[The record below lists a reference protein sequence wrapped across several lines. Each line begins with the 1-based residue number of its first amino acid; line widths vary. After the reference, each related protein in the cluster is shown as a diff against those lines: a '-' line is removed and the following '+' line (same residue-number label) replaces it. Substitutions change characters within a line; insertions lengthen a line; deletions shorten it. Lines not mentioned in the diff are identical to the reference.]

1 MPTALPVI
9 LFDDGRGQLSPLTDL
24 RPAFDVRVGALTVLE
39 RITLLTSK
47 PPAGLIV
54 PPHLEAICREKWP
67 GVPVNQTERLKGECL
82 LLNGRWSGVCGDAM
96 REIDQGGAVVEAD
109 DELLGADP
117 EVEDIERLIA
127 RECKPSD
134 ERSLFEALP
143 AGSRTLRRPW
153 DARRLR
159 DHTIAVDLSLLL
171 WANRQQIVIPPIT
184 SAFCSELLSKDLG
197 ALFKGNPNPIRLAPG
212 VIAFGDKG
220 LAIAPTARLSP
231 SVVLDCESGPIVI
244 ADHAMIRPGAII
256 TGPAYIGPHS
266 TVLDRA
272 VIRGNTAIGPHCK
285 VAGEVSGTVFQG
297 YANKAHD
304 GFLGDSWVGEWV
316 NLGAGTTN
324 SNLLNTYSEII
335 CRATPD
341 GPNERTGETFLGAII
356 GDHVKTAIC
365 TRIMTGSILHT
376 GSMFATTAPVSG
388 TIGRFTWATDAGSR
402 TYRFDKFLD
411 VARAAMARRKLEPS
425 AAYIERLRALA
436 EAGKQPG

>member
-24 RPAFDVRVGALTVLE
+24 RPAFDVRIGALTLFE
-39 RITLLTSK
+39 RISLFTGK

-54 PPHLEAICREKWP
+54 PQHLEAICREKWP
-67 GVPVNQTERLKGECL
+67 DIPVNDQSKLPEHSL
-82 LLNGRWSGVCGDAM
+82 LVNGRWAGADWITLHECDQVALVDAV
-96 REIDQGGAVVEAD
+96 G
-109 DELLGADP
+109 ELLGSYAAPAD
-117 EVEDIERLIA
+117 VSRLIA
-127 RECKPSD
+127 REFVPED
-134 ERSLFEALP
+134 EASGYQGLTE
-143 AGSRTLRRPW
+143 GSRTLLRPW
-153 DARRLR
+153 DARRVR
-159 DHTIAVDLSLLL
+159 DRTLALDLGFLLCVHEAHL
-171 WANRQQIVIPPIT
+171 VNPPRT
-184 SAFCSELLSKDLG
+184 SAFCSEQTATALG
-197 ALFKGNPNPIRLAPG
+197 AVLRANPEPVRLPPG
-212 VIAFGDKG
+212 VTAFGEMG
-220 LAIAPTARLSP
+220 LAVHPSARLYP
-231 SVVLDCESGPIVI
+231 SVVLDTENGPIVI
-244 ADHAMIRPGAII
+244 ADHAVIRPGAII
-256 TGPAYIGPHS
+256 SGPAYIGPHS

-272 VIRGNTAIGPHCK
+272 VIRGNTAVGPHCK

-341 GPNERTGETFLGAII
+341 GPNEQTGETFLGAII

-388 TIGRFTWATDAGSR
+388 TVGRFTWATDAGSR
-402 TYRFDKFLD
+402 TYRLDKFLD

-425 AAYIERLRALA
+425 AAYTQLLRALA
-436 EAGKQPG
+436 DSPRN

>member
-9 LFDDGRGQLSPLTDL
+9 LFDDGRGELGPLTDL
-24 RPAFDVRVGALTVLE
+24 RPAFDVRTGALTMAE
-39 RITLLTSK
+39 RVRKQYRSPLYAWMAGAPITPLRKERSDLAWIGRVKLDCATLLINGRCPLVPDAVWSLAPDHAIIEAATGELVAAHVSK
-47 PPAGLIV
+47 PGNIGAAAAGDFSALNV
-54 PPHLEAICREKWP
+54 VNLEGHSLLARPWHARKFRDACI
-67 GVPVNQTERLKGECL
+67 GADLAL
-82 LLNGRWSGVCGDAM
+82 LLA
-96 REIDQGGAVVEAD
+96 A
-109 DELLGADP
+109 
-117 EVEDIERLIA
+117 
-127 RECKPSD
+127 PSA
-134 ERSLFEALP
+134 SLP
-143 AGSRTLRRPW
+143 AGVTL
-153 DARRLR
+153 
-159 DHTIAVDLSLLL
+159 I
-171 WANRQQIVIPPIT
+171 
-184 SAFCSELLSKDLG
+184 
-197 ALFKGNPNPIRLAPG
+197 
-212 VIAFGDKG
+212 GDKG
-220 LAIAPTARLSP
+220 LNIAASARLYP
-231 SVVLDCESGPIVI
+231 TVVLDTENGPIVI
-244 ADHAMIRPGAII
+244 DEHAVIRPGAII
-256 TGPAYIGPHS
+256 SGPAYVGPHS

-411 VARAAMARRKLEPS
+411 VARAAMARRKVEPS
-425 AAYIERLRALA
+425 AAYIERLRALH
-436 EAGKQPG
+436 EAR

>member
-24 RPAFDVRVGALTVLE
+24 RPAFDVRIGALTLLE
-39 RITLLTSK
+39 RVTLLTGR

-54 PPHLEAICREKWP
+54 PPHLEAMCREKWP
-67 GVPVNQTERLKGECL
+67 DVPVNDPSKLPEHTL
-82 LLNGRWSGVCGDAM
+82 LVNGRWSVAESEALHECDQVGPLVDDA
-96 REIDQGGAVVEAD
+96 G
-109 DELLGADP
+109 ELLGSHATP
-117 EVEDIERLIA
+117 AEVSRFIA
-127 RECKPSD
+127 RDFVPED
-134 ERSLFEALP
+134 EASGYKGLTE
-143 AGSRTLRRPW
+143 GSRTLLRPW

-159 DHTIAVDLSLLL
+159 DRALAIDLDLLL
-171 WANRQQIVIPPIT
+171 RLCPPSAALTAGIT
-184 SAFCSELLSKDLG
+184 L
-197 ALFKGNPNPIRLAPG
+197 I
-212 VIAFGDKG
+212 GDKG
-220 LAIAPTARLSP
+220 LNIAASARLYP

-244 ADHAMIRPGAII
+244 ADHAVIRPGAVIS
-256 TGPAYIGPHS
+256 GPVYVGPYS

-316 NLGAGTTN
+316 NLGAGTNN

-365 TRIMTGSILHT
+365 TRIMTGAILHT

-388 TIGRFTWATDAGSR
+388 TVGRFTWATDAGSR
-402 TYRFDKFLD
+402 AFRFEKFVE
-411 VARAAMARRKLEPS
+411 VARAAMSRRKIEPS
-425 AAYIERLRALA
+425 AAYIDRLRALHTPA
-436 EAGKQPG
+436 

>member
-9 LFDDGRGQLSPLTDL
+9 LFDDGRGQLAPLKDL
-24 RPAFDVRVGALTVLE
+24 RPAFDVRVGALTLFE
-39 RITLLTSK
+39 RIVLMTGR

-54 PPHLEAICREKWP
+54 PRDLESICREKWP
-67 GVPVNQTERLKGECL
+67 SIPVNGQISISGECL
-82 LLNGRWSGVCGDAM
+82 LINGRWAVASSRGLH
-96 REIDQGGAVVEAD
+96 EIDELGGTMHD
-109 DELLGADP
+109 DSGESLGHRASP
-117 EVEDIERLIA
+117 TRLA
-127 RECKPSD
+127 
-134 ERSLFEALP
+134 ALVHDGL
-143 AGSRTLRRPW
+143 AHSEGFRYEGLTEGSRTLLRPW
-153 DARRLR
+153 DARKLR
-159 DHTIAVDLSLLL
+159 DQALAIDLELLL
-171 WANRQQIVIPPIT
+171 RTSPT
-184 SAFCSELLSKDLG
+184 SA
-197 ALFKGNPNPIRLAPG
+197 ALTAG
-212 VIAFGDKG
+212 VTLIGDKG
-220 LAIAPTARLSP
+220 LNIAATARLYP

-244 ADHAMIRPGAII
+244 DTHAVIRPGAII
-256 TGPAYIGPHS
+256 SGPAYIGPHS
-266 TVLDRA
+266 TALDRA

-297 YANKAHD
+297 YSNKAHD

-388 TIGRFTWATDAGSR
+388 TVSRFTWATDAGSR
-402 TYRFDKFLD
+402 AYRFEKFLD
-411 VARAAMARRKLEPS
+411 VARSAMARRKVEPS
-425 AAYIERLRALA
+425 AAYIDRLRSLA
-436 EAGKQPG
+436 RAGKEPD

>member
-1 MPTALPVI
+1 MPTDLPVI

-24 RPAFDVRVGALTVLE
+24 RPAFDVRIGALTMAE
-39 RITLLTSK
+39 RVRRTFASPLYVWAAPQHITLLRRETRVPGFGWIGDVKLDSRALHINGRCPLPPEDVWSLPPDHVLLERQSGDLIAAHISK
-47 PPAGLIV
+47 PGD
-54 PPHLEAICREKWP
+54 H
-67 GVPVNQTERLKGECL
+67 CL
-82 LLNGRWSGVCGDAM
+82 AAMGDYTKFTSLYH
-96 REIDQGGAVVEAD
+96 
-109 DELLGADP
+109 DEH
-117 EVEDIERLIA
+117 VLIA
-127 RECKPSD
+127 RPWHVRKFRDACLACDLKLLTAGNSAALTTGVTAFG
-134 ERSLFEALP
+134 ERGL
-143 AGSRTLRRPW
+143 
-153 DARRLR
+153 
-159 DHTIAVDLSLLL
+159 
-171 WANRQQIVIPPIT
+171 
-184 SAFCSELLSKDLG
+184 
-197 ALFKGNPNPIRLAPG
+197 
-212 VIAFGDKG
+212 VIA
-220 LAIAPTARLSP
+220 ASARLFP

-244 ADHAMIRPGAII
+244 ADHAVIRPGAII
-256 TGPAYIGPHS
+256 SGPAYIGPHS

-272 VIRGNTAIGPHCK
+272 VIRANTAIGPHCK

-304 GFLGDSWVGEWV
+304 GFLGDSWIGEWV

-335 CRATPD
+335 CRAAPD

-388 TIGRFTWATDAGSR
+388 TVSRFTWATDAGAR

-425 AAYIERLRALA
+425 AAYIDRLRSLA
-436 EAGKQPG
+436 EAGKQPV